1 MIYCNIHACWIWCI
15 FSETG
20 IFELCVVLYNVK
32 KHLVNLKELQISL
45 DPGLTSRPAL
55 ALLQCV
61 ASALEKSNIDSVV
74 SFPIAKFIY
83 ILNNQFVVAFI
94 RGPSFAQRPYIHI
107 YSCSI
112 HQLTKYCILLKIFF
126 YFCILNGTWYKS
138 VNYSVK
144 VSEKRN
150 HKENENYRHM

>member
-20 IFELCVVLYNVK
+20 IFEQCVVLYNVNR
-32 KHLVNLKELQISL
+32 HLVTLKELQISL

-55 ALLQCV
+55 ALL

-83 ILNNQFVVAFI
+83 ILNNQLLSGDQALPSDLISFI
-94 RGPSFAQRPYIHI
+94 ALLLNDTVSNPFHI

-112 HQLTKYCILLKIFF
+112 HQSTKYCILLKIFF
-126 YFCILNGTWYKS
+126 TFVFWMAHGI
-138 VNYSVK
+138 K
-144 VSEKRN
+144 VLIIVLK
-150 HKENENYRHM
+150 